1 MHCSK
6 SLQGSKSA
14 ITMLPVSIELAL
26 TLFLLTQNFLRYSFH
41 LFHLFILHFTYK
53 FFIHFY
59 FINAFFDWCFRL
71 WFVSGRHYSLIVN
84 FFSLLIEV
92 DFRNKDFNQFRPKML
107 ATNWNL
113 NLYIVLYIRK
123 IFLSSQISTFKF
135 NLSKK
140 SRKQSRS
147 VHCFQDKCFFI
158 CKLSHIYFTP
168 LLSI

>member
-14 ITMLPVSIELAL
+14 ITMLPVSIESAL

-107 ATNWNL
+107 ATNWNQGL
-113 NLYIVLYIRK
+113 KKNK
-123 IFLSSQISTFKF
+123 K
-135 NLSKK
+135 NKKK
-140 SRKQSRS
+140 S
-147 VHCFQDKCFFI
+147 CFAILFFLVKASLAFRDK
-158 CKLSHIYFTP
+158 TP
-168 LLSI
+168 EIGLHFS

>member
-107 ATNWNL
+107 ATNWNQ
-113 NLYIVLYIRK
+113 VL
-123 IFLSSQISTFKF
+123 
-135 NLSKK
+135 KK
-140 SRKQSRS
+140 TKKKQKKK
-147 VHCFQDKCFFI
+147 VVLQFCFFLLRRLQSLEI
-158 CKLSHIYFTP
+158 KLRRQDCTF
-168 LLSI
+168 LEFCNQEK